1 MSSLRERF
9 DRPVF
14 IISSP
19 RSGST
24 VLFDTLAQAPGLFS
38 TGRESH
44 GRIETVPGL
53 SPADHG
59 WSSNRLTAA
68 HATPAAVEQL
78 AAAFLQDLTDRDGRR
93 PEGTFRMLEKTPK
106 NALRV
111 PFFDAAWPD
120 SRFVYLYRDAR
131 ETLSSMMEAWHSGR
145 FRTYPRLPGWQGQ
158 AWSLLLVPG
167 WRELDGRPLPEIV
180 ANQWAITTNQILD
193 DLEGLPAER
202 LTAVDYRQLLFSP
215 QAVMEKLAG
224 ALDLDWD
231 RILGRELPLSK
242 TTVSR
247 PREEKWREVESIIES
262 VWPIVEQAEERARA
276 FVERMKAVQPK

>member
-78 AAAFLQDLTDRDGRR
+78 AAAFLQDLTDRDGMR

-202 LTAVDYRQLLFSP
+202 LTAVDYRQLLSSP
-215 QAVMEKLAG
+215 QAAMEKLAG

-247 PREEKWREVESIIES
+247 PREEKWREVQSIIES

>member
-247 PREEKWREVESIIES
+247 PREEKWREVQSIIES
-262 VWPIVEQAEERARA
+262 VWPIVEQAEGRARA
-276 FVERMKAVQPK
+276 FVERIKAVQPK

>member
-1 MSSLRERF
+1 VSSLRERF

-78 AAAFLQDLTDRDGRR
+78 AAAFLQDLTDRDGMR

-202 LTAVDYRQLLFSP
+202 LTAVDYRQLLSSP
-215 QAVMEKLAG
+215 QAAMEKLAG

-247 PREEKWREVESIIES
+247 PREEKWREVQSIIES

-276 FVERMKAVQPK
+276 FIERMKAVQPK

>member
-1 MSSLRERF
+1 
-9 DRPVF
+9 
-14 IISSP
+14 
-19 RSGST
+19 
-24 VLFDTLAQAPGLFS
+24 
-38 TGRESH
+38 
-44 GRIETVPGL
+44 
-53 SPADHG
+53 
-59 WSSNRLTAA
+59 
-68 HATPAAVEQL
+68 
-78 AAAFLQDLTDRDGRR
+78 
-93 PEGTFRMLEKTPK
+93 
-106 NALRV
+106 
-111 PFFDAAWPD
+111 
-120 SRFVYLYRDAR
+120 
-131 ETLSSMMEAWHSGR
+131 MEAWHSGR

-202 LTAVDYRQLLFSP
+202 LTAVDYRQLLSSP

-247 PREEKWREVESIIES
+247 PREEKWREVRSRVALASPAKIPISAPSTDITAPPHGDVRLEPFLPLPGH
-262 VWPIVEQAEERARA
+262 WPTAQRPERIGRDPAGA
-276 FVERMKAVQPK
+276 APDT